1 MPCSVQLPCVVFRP
15 CRSWNEFMTLPNHCM
30 FPAIVIF
37 PRNLSEFDSFRS
49 QVFQGDLLFLEVLGF
64 PFSSQSLQLQAQKGL
79 SVFWEQDPLASFSFM
94 HYSFYSHLHLALI
107 ISRPSSLLGYGG
119 VSHLILFVVVI
130 MSCCLCYGCYRQVES
145 ADNRQALCST
155 DSLPL
160 PSFLF
165 TPWCP
170 CHQSRAKGLW
180 GTPDKPLVIMA
191 PQIVHLGGG
200 N

>member
-1 MPCSVQLPCVVFRP
+1 MRELLSAFHCVVFRP
-15 CRSWNEFMTLPNHCM
+15 CGYLSEFITLPNLCM
-30 FPAIVIF
+30 FPAVFIF
-37 PRNLSEFDSFRS
+37 PQKLQEFDSFRF
-49 QVFQGDLLFLEVLGF
+49 QVFQGDLLFLAVLGF

-79 SVFWEQDPLASFSFM
+79 SVFWEQDPLASFSFI

-107 ISRPSSLLGYGG
+107 ISRPSSLLGCG
-119 VSHLILFVVVI
+119 VSHLILFTAVI
-130 MSCCLCYGCYRQVES
+130 MSCCLCCGCYRQVES
-145 ADNRQALCST
+145 ANRQALCST

-170 CHQSRAKGLW
+170 CHQSRAKGLQ
-180 GTPDKPLVIMA
+180 GTADKAPVIMA
-191 PQIVHLGGG
+191 PQIIHLGGG